1 MQNMDDEK
9 IIGLLLKRD
18 EEGIVQMQKKYN
30 KYCGAVARRIVDNY
44 EDAEECVNDT
54 WFRAWNSIPPHQ
66 PENLAGYLAKIA
78 RNMAMSCYKK
88 QHRKKRGGDNVTM
101 ALDELSD
108 CVSDGKRV
116 EERMEQ
122 RELTNAI
129 AVFLRGKDELKRNI
143 FIQRY
148 FYLVEVK
155 EIAAHFQMKENTVK
169 SILYRLRK
177 ELGKYLQK
185 EGIYI

>member
-1 MQNMDDEK
+1 ME
-9 IIGLLLKRD
+9 D
-18 EEGIVQMQKKYN
+18 EEIIQLLWDRKETGLESLSEKYG
-30 KYCGAVARRIVDNY
+30 KYCFSVSCRIVNNE
-44 EDAEECVNDT
+44 EDAKECVNDT

-78 RNMAMSCYKK
+78 RNLAMSCYKK

-155 EIAAHFQMKENTVK
+155 EIATHFQMKENTVK

>member
-1 MQNMDDEK
+1 
-9 IIGLLLKRD
+9 
-18 EEGIVQMQKKYN
+18 
-30 KYCGAVARRIVDNY
+30 
-44 EDAEECVNDT
+44 
-54 WFRAWNSIPPHQ
+54 
-66 PENLAGYLAKIA
+66 
-78 RNMAMSCYKK
+78 
-88 QHRKKRGGDNVTM
+88 M